1 MLTRHDQKII
11 EVRDLVEGIIND
23 RPLYPDF
30 RAAARVNRLIEAIET
45 SDQTGQWVVVPT
57 LLLP

>member
-30 RAAARVNRLIEAIET
+30 RAAARVSSST
-45 SDQTGQWVVVPT
+45 SPMLEMLG
-57 LLLP
+57 